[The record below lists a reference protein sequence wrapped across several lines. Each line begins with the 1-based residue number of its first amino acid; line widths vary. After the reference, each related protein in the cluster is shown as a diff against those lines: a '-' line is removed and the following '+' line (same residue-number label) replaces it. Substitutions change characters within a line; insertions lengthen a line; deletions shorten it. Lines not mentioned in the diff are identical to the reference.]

1 MLAQRVASHSNPVL
15 LLRAKLNPE
24 DSHHLVDLQDL
35 VNLQD
40 LFDLK
45 DLVDPEDLDLV
56 NFAHRLAALL
66 RPGLVAHRRL
76 GDHEPPTAEG
86 ATDLGQGLAQR

>member
-15 LLRAKLNPE
+15 LLRAELNPE
-24 DSHHLVDLQDL
+24 DSHHLVD
-35 VNLQD
+35 LQD

>member
-1 MLAQRVASHSNPVL
+1 MLTQRVASHSNPVL
-15 LLRAKLNPE
+15 LLRAELNPE
-24 DSHHLVDLQDL
+24 DSHHLVD
-35 VNLQD
+35 LQD

-56 NFAHRLAALL
+56 NYAHRLAALL

>member
-15 LLRAKLNPE
+15 FLRAELNPE

-35 VNLQD
+35 VNLQ
-40 LFDLK
+40 

>member
-1 MLAQRVASHSNPVL
+1 MLAQWVASHSNLVL
-15 LLRAKLNPE
+15 LLRAELDPE
-24 DSHHLVDLQDL
+24 DTHHLVDLQDL
-35 VNLQD
+35 V
-40 LFDLK
+40 DLK

-66 RPGLVAHRRL
+66 RPGLVALRRL

-86 ATDLGQGLAQR
+86 ATRLGQGLAQR

>member
-15 LLRAKLNPE
+15 FLRAELNPE

-45 DLVDPEDLDLV
+45 DLV

>member
-1 MLAQRVASHSNPVL
+1 MLAQQVASHSNPVL
-15 LLRAKLNPE
+15 LLRAELDPE
-24 DSHHLVDLQDL
+24 DTHHLVDLQDL
-35 VNLQD
+35 
-40 LFDLK
+40 K
-45 DLVDPEDLDLV
+45 DLIDPEDLDLV

-66 RPGLVAHRRL
+66 RPGLAAHRRL

>member
-1 MLAQRVASHSNPVL
+1 MLAQRVASHSSLVL
-15 LLRAKLNPE
+15 LLRAELDPE
-24 DSHHLVDLQDL
+24 DTHHLVDPQ
-35 VNLQD
+35 
-40 LFDLK
+40 DLK

-66 RPGLVAHRRL
+66 RPGLVAHCRL

>member
-15 LLRAKLNPE
+15 LLRAEQDPE
-24 DSHHLVDLQDL
+24 DTHHLVDLQDL
-35 VNLQD
+35 V
-40 LFDLK
+40 DLK

-66 RPGLVAHRRL
+66 RPGLLAHRRL

>member
-1 MLAQRVASHSNPVL
+1 MLAQRVASHSNLVL
-15 LLRAKLNPE
+15 LLRATLDSE
-24 DSHHLVDLQDL
+24 DTHHLVDLQ
-35 VNLQD
+35 
-40 LFDLK
+40 DLK

-66 RPGLVAHRRL
+66 RPGLLAHCRL

-86 ATDLGQGLAQR
+86 ATRLGQGLAQR

>member
-1 MLAQRVASHSNPVL
+1 MLAQRVASHSNLVL
-15 LLRAKLNPE
+15 LLRAELDPE
-24 DSHHLVDLQDL
+24 DTHHLVDLQ
-35 VNLQD
+35 
-40 LFDLK
+40 DLK

>member
-1 MLAQRVASHSNPVL
+1 MLAQRGASHSNLVL
-15 LLRAKLNPE
+15 LLRAELDPE
-24 DSHHLVDLQDL
+24 DTHHLVDPQ
-35 VNLQD
+35 
-40 LFDLK
+40 DLK

-66 RPGLVAHRRL
+66 RPGLLAHCRL

>member
-15 LLRAKLNPE
+15 LLRAELNPE

-35 VNLQD
+35 VNLKD
-40 LFDLK
+40 LFDLQ

-66 RPGLVAHRRL
+66 RPGLVAHGRL

-86 ATDLGQGLAQR
+86 ATDLGQGFAQR

>member
-15 LLRAKLNPE
+15 LLRAELDPE
-24 DSHHLVDLQDL
+24 DTHHLVDLQDL
-35 VNLQD
+35 V
-40 LFDLK
+40 DLK

-66 RPGLVAHRRL
+66 RPGLLAHCRL

>member
-15 LLRAKLNPE
+15 LLRAELNPE

-35 VNLQD
+35 V
-40 LFDLK
+40 DLK

>member
-15 LLRAKLNPE
+15 LLRAELNPE
-24 DSHHLVDLQDL
+24 DSHHLVD
-35 VNLQD
+35 LQD

-45 DLVDPEDLDLV
+45 DLVDPEDLDVV